1 MPAASLVR
9 LTDNYDVCY
18 PYFSVTPTPSHDIP
32 SNRLLVFS
40 GDVDDAQTA
49 SPTEGQRRHR
59 VDSGNYR
66 HPALASVMPPAPPAP
81 PEWTPSWPT
90 DFTSPPNSSRL
101 VPQQQQPRQQE
112 LQEPMYAIRSASD
125 VSVTSDGN
133 AVVNQTAVTARE
145 LAVPRRITAADA
157 LGSINIGTVPG
168 SDPFGKASVVANH
181 AGAAGAGGIS
191 NIIPKR
197 SPPSTMADRA
207 PTVVGSIPFGRA
219 QSGVYI
225 HSLPS
230 ASEAE
235 IPSSS
240 SDSDDAA
247 RCAPKPLEPPGHVAK
262 LVLWRT
268 APPQIARRSC

>member
-1 MPAASLVR
+1 
-9 LTDNYDVCY
+9 
-18 PYFSVTPTPSHDIP
+18 
-32 SNRLLVFS
+32 
-40 GDVDDAQTA
+40 
-49 SPTEGQRRHR
+49 
-59 VDSGNYR
+59 
-66 HPALASVMPPAPPAP
+66 
-81 PEWTPSWPT
+81 
-90 DFTSPPNSSRL
+90 
-101 VPQQQQPRQQE
+101 
-112 LQEPMYAIRSASD
+112 MYAIRSASD

-168 SDPFGKASVVANH
+168 SDPFGKASAVANH

-191 NIIPKR
+191 SAMSKR
-197 SPPSTMADRA
+197 SPPSIMADRA
-207 PTVVGSIPFGRA
+207 PTVVGSIPFGRG

-235 IPSSS
+235 VPSSS
-240 SDSDDAA
+240 SESEDAA
-247 RCAPKPLEPPGHVAK
+247 RLAPKPLDPPGHVAK

-268 APPQIARRSC
+268 APLQIARRSR